1 MLDLKSGFIEHGR
14 WLRAINEAFYAIGE
28 FQLKELLFGVFFCH
42 DLFNAHCS
50 YALRAMHVRKQ
61 LMLQNKHLC
70 ASMSSQ
76 MKYYF
81 AKMLSFFP
89 LESLTAALIYLI
101 VFS

>member
-1 MLDLKSGFIEHGR
+1 
-14 WLRAINEAFYAIGE
+14 
-28 FQLKELLFGVFFCH
+28 
-42 DLFNAHCS
+42 
-50 YALRAMHVRKQ
+50 MHVRKQ